1 MITHVIAYMHLL
13 YFSILAEFTVKVF
26 VEGIEMLLNLLSI
39 EGVSGSMNGILINVA
54 TEDGLRVVWLDM
66 FS

>member
-13 YFSILAEFTVKVF
+13 YFSILTEFTVKVF

-39 EGVSGSMNGILINVA
+39 EGVSGSMNGVLIDVA
-54 TEDGLRVVWLDM
+54 T
-66 FS
+66 